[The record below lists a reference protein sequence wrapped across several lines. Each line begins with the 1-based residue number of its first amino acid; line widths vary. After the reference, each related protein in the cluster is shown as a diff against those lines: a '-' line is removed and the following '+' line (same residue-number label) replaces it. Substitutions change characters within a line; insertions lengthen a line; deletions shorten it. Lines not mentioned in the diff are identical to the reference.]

1 MHAVEEIGLRRQDR
15 DGLVPEADKERLVLG
30 PWAVYPQGHFWRT
43 R

>member
-1 MHAVEEIGLRRQDR
+1 MHAVEEIELRRQDR
-15 DGLVPEADKERLVLG
+15 DALVPKADKEHLVLG